1 MNIETIIFIF
11 FKWCAL
17 ISALMVVIAANPI
30 HSVLF
35 LIMVFC
41 NISALL
47 LLIQVEFLAMV
58 LLVVYVGAIAVLFLF
73 VVMMLNIRLQ
83 EPREDFLYYL
93 PIAAI
98 VATLFMIQCA
108 ILLYGNL
115 SSVELFNI
123 AKQPEDWA
131 ALVEAQLDISSLGEI
146 IYNHFFL
153 HFEIAGIILLV
164 AMIGSIHLTLSKQFN
179 VKKQFIYKQLS
190 RGSLISNTIN
200 NQK

>member
-1 MNIETIIFIF
+1 MNIETIIFFF
-11 FKWCAL
+11 FKWCTL
-17 ISALMVVIAANPI
+17 ISGVMVVTAANPV

-41 NISALL
+41 NVSALL

-93 PIAAI
+93 PVAAI
-98 VATLFMIQCA
+98 VATLFMVQCA

-115 SSVELFNI
+115 SSVELFVLDRQQN
-123 AKQPEDWA
+123 WT
-131 ALVEAQLDISSLGEI
+131 ALLDSQFDISSLGEI
-146 IYNHFFL
+146 VYNHFSL

-164 AMIGSIHLTLSKQFN
+164 AMIGSIHLTLNKQFD
-179 VKKQFIYKQLS
+179 VKRQFIYKQLS
-190 RGSLISNTIN
+190 RHSTVPNIVTSN
-200 NQK
+200 K